1 MNKASSEQER
11 GLLRRAEDLFCASRW
26 LLLPFY
32 LGILVALL
40 ILMAKFMSIL
50 LSLIPAGM
58 GMGTKDL
65 LLEVLTLVDVALV
78 ANLMVMVAFVGY
90 HQFIRPLNNA
100 AEFKFIPPWLTA
112 TDYHGLKLKA
122 IGSVAIICAIEVLR
136 VFLNVAQFSEYE
148 VKWRVFILL
157 AVAASGVMLA
167 SMARLAHDQ
176 DAHH

>member
-1 MNKASSEQER
+1 MNKESSEQKKT
-11 GLLRRAEDLFCASRW
+11 LLRRGEDLFCASRW

-32 LGILVALL
+32 LGIIVALL

-50 LSLIPAGM
+50 LSLIPGSM

-90 HQFIRPLNNA
+90 HQFIRPLNDA

-136 VFLNVAQFSEYE
+136 IFLNVREFTEYE

-157 AVAASGVMLA
+157 AVGATGLMLA
-167 SMARLAHDQ
+167 IMDKLAHDQ
-176 DAHH
+176 DTHH